1 MGRWQSIRTD
11 GRSAMPIR
19 SRPEAVY
26 LPISASG
33 RLFARRHDGDRVTL
47 LQRRPREVYRVCS
60 EDEYLAGI
68 DPFADW
74 DARPVEA
81 ASRLTEQC
89 APALAAAGSS
99 RERRLRRFAGAAAL
113 TGAVGTVGGT
123 IALVG
128 LRPHAV
134 DRQIAAVSPA
144 ARLAPT
150 GAGEGAS
157 ADAGAGAARVVS
169 RVVSSPNVVRGDA
182 VQRDGW
188 RRDGV
193 RRASARRE
201 GIAGNLHTGFLRA
214 SGGLE
219 LLRNGLASPRAR
231 GWAPRR
237 SHRARHLR
245 AGIFRPKP
253 QPARY
258 APAPVAGV
266 PQDTPPRPWQAPLRA
281 RPPKPNRGRG
291 RRASSGSSAERCTR
305 VPRRLGAGDDWIA
318 PAVANPRGA

>member
-1 MGRWQSIRTD
+1 
-11 GRSAMPIR
+11 MPIR

-89 APALAAAGSS
+89 APALAAAGIS

-188 RRDGV
+188 RRDVV

-201 GIAGNLHTGFLRA
+201 LAHRVSPSQRWPRVVA
-214 SGGLE
+214 Q
-219 LLRNGLASPRAR
+219 RPRLASRPGVGAATVSSSAHTSEP
-231 GWAPRR
+231 GSSAPE
-237 SHRARHLR
+237 
-245 AGIFRPKP
+245 P

-266 PQDTPPRPWQAPLRA
+266 PQDTPAPMA
-281 RPPKPNRGRG
+281 
-291 RRASSGSSAERCTR
+291 GSS
-305 VPRRLGAGDDWIA
+305 PGA
-318 PAVANPRGA
+318 PAEAESRPRAQSEFGFER